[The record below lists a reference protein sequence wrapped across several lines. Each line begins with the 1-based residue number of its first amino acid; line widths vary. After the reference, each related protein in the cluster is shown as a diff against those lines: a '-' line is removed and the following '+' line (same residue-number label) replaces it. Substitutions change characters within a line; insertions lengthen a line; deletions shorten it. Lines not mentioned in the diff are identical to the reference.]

1 MGEMKESVVFR
12 LALAR
17 GFFDEARQDFS
28 LSRWR
33 AAVSNSQLAVEN
45 ALKAL
50 IAVFLPVPK
59 THDPAQALLELTERQ
74 QIPSR
79 WQKDVQQLA
88 EMGRPL
94 GPQLHVQTDYGD
106 EFGGRLPWMLF
117 GEQEAREALT
127 LAENVLAGVERLVQE
142 VTHDG

>member
-1 MGEMKESVVFR
+1 MKESVTFR
-12 LALAR
+12 LELAR
-17 GFFDEARQDFS
+17 GFLDKAQQDFS
-28 LSRWR
+28 LRRWS
-33 AAVSNSQLAVEN
+33 ATVSHAQLAVEN

-50 IAVFLPVPK
+50 IGVFLPIPK
-59 THDPAQALLELTERQ
+59 THDPARVLLELIARQ

-88 EMGRPL
+88 EIGRPL

-117 GEQEAREALT
+117 GEEEAREVLT
-127 LAENVLAGVERLVQE
+127 TEENILARVEQLVQE
-142 VTHDG
+142 VTHDD